1 VSSHDELSR
10 RHGAR
15 YKWLAT
21 ATAMIGTFSMV
32 VEATILNVA
41 LPDIMAAFAVGQQ
54 TAQWLVTGF
63 LAAMTAGMLLNAW
76 CVERF
81 GMRATYVGAILVFC
95 SASLLGALAPSI
107 GLLILARVAQGAAAG
122 VIQPLG
128 MIVVFEVFAPQ
139 ERGRGFGLYGLGV
152 VLGPAIAPMIGGLLV
167 DLVSWRAVFLVV
179 LPTCVAAVP
188 MALMFLRSGKAASPP
203 PLDLAGLALL
213 SGTLAVS
220 LWAMASGPR
229 VGWDQPAVAGGLLIG
244 LAGAVAFVA
253 WEWFCPSPLLNL
265 RAFRSGGFAS
275 GFLLSAM
282 IGVGLYASTYLIPLY
297 LQQVKH
303 LEPSAAGLILLPA
316 GLAMAFTFPLAGRL
330 TDRMPAT
337 VVALIGILLFLGS
350 CVMLARV
357 DEAGGLLWFTVGI
370 VVGRIGIGLMMP
382 PVSAG
387 TLRLLDLRMVPQGS
401 GAINFG
407 RQLGGAIGVGLI
419 SVVLSVGS
427 GAHGPDFAGMGE
439 AARRAAQAEGYHIA
453 FYALAAS
460 FAATL
465 LPLWL
470 MHRQTRRTH
479 AVGGAS

>member
-1 VSSHDELSR
+1 LSSHEKLR
-10 RHGAR
+10 RRYGKR

-41 LPDIMAAFAVGQQ
+41 LPDIMASFAVGQQ

-81 GMRATYVGAILVFC
+81 GMRGTFVGAILVFC
-95 SASLLGALAPSI
+95 AASLTGALAPSI
-107 GLLILARVAQGAAAG
+107 GALILARVAQGAAAG

-128 MIVVFEVFAPQ
+128 MIVVFEVFDPR

-152 VLGPAIAPMIGGLLV
+152 VLGPAVAPMIGGLLV
-167 DLVSWRAVFLVV
+167 DLASWRAVFLVV

-188 MALMFLRSGKAASPP
+188 MALAFLRGGRAANPP
-203 PLDLAGLALL
+203 PLDVAGLALL
-213 SGTLAVS
+213 AGTLAVS

-229 VGWDQPAVAGGLLIG
+229 VGWTQPAVSGGLLIG

-253 WEWFCPSPLLNL
+253 WEWFCPAPLLNL

-297 LQQVKH
+297 LQQVMH
-303 LEPSAAGLILLPA
+303 LEPSAAGLVLLPA

-330 TDRMPAT
+330 TDRLPSAA
-337 VVALIGILLFLGS
+337 VALIGILFFLGS
-350 CVMLARV
+350 CVMLARA
-357 DEAGGLLWFTVGI
+357 DAAGGLVWFTLGI
-370 VVGRIGIGLMMP
+370 VVGRIGLGLLMP

-387 TLRLLDLRMVPQGS
+387 SLRLLDVRMVPQGS

-407 RQLGGAIGVGLI
+407 RQLGGAVGVGLI
-419 SVVLSVGS
+419 AVVLNVGS
-427 GAHGPDFAGMGE
+427 GAHRPGFAELGE
-439 AARRAAQAEGYHIA
+439 AAQRAAQAEGYHIA

-460 FAATL
+460 FAAAL

-470 MHRQTRRTH
+470 MHRQTRR
-479 AVGGAS
+479 APVVGGA

>member
-1 VSSHDELSR
+1 MSSHEELRR

-63 LAAMTAGMLLNAW
+63 LAAMTTGMLLNAW

-95 SASLLGALAPSI
+95 SASILGALAPSI

-128 MIVVFEVFAPQ
+128 MIVVFEVFDPR
-139 ERGRGFGLYGLGV
+139 ERGKGFGLYGLGV
-152 VLGPAIAPMIGGLLV
+152 VLGPAVAPMIGGFLV
-167 DLVSWRAVFLVV
+167 DFVSWRAVFLVV
-179 LPTCVAAVP
+179 LPTCMAAVP
-188 MALMFLRSGKAASPP
+188 MALTFLRSGRASSPP
-203 PLDLAGLALL
+203 PLDIAGLALL
-213 SGTLAVS
+213 AGTLAVL
-220 LWAMASGPR
+220 LWALSSGPQ
-229 VGWDQPAVAGGLLIG
+229 VGWGQPAVGGGLLIG
-244 LAGAVAFVA
+244 LAGALAFVA
-253 WEWFCPSPLLNL
+253 WEWFCPAPLLNL

-275 GFLLSAM
+275 GFLLSVM

-297 LQQVKH
+297 LQQVRH
-303 LEPSAAGLILLPA
+303 LDPSAAGLVLLPA

-330 TDRMPAT
+330 TDRMPSAA
-337 VVALIGILLFLGS
+337 VALIGILFFLGS

-357 DEAGGLLWFTVGI
+357 DDAGGLVWFTAGI
-370 VVGRIGIGLMMP
+370 VLGRIGLGLMMP

-419 SVVLSVGS
+419 SVVLSIGS
-427 GAHGPDFAGMGE
+427 GAHRPGFAEMGE
-439 AARRAAQAEGYHIA
+439 AARRAAQAEGYHMA
-453 FYALAAS
+453 FYALALS
-460 FAATL
+460 FAAAL
-465 LPLWL
+465 VPLWL
-470 MHRQTRRTH
+470 MHRETRRAP
-479 AVGGAS
+479 AVGGA